1 MPDTITP
8 TYDKSQFSCP
18 ACAQLLLKQTEQDG
32 QITVW
37 CGHARCV
44 NPIASDGVTAATE
57 EAAFTQLE
65 KAICE

>member
-8 TYDKSQFSCP
+8 QFDKSQFSCP
-18 ACAQLLLKQTEQDG
+18 ACAQLLLKQVEPDS

-37 CGHARCV
+37 CGYHHCD

-57 EAAFTQLE
+57 EEAFTQLE
-65 KAICE
+65 KLLE